1 MNKLLLLFDII
12 FLPVTLVRLLLI
24 YLWGS
29 KYNVPN
35 MSFLDVMMHADHP
48 YFNQEGEMLV
58 DTTNNDIRC
67 VIYENS
73 KLILVNP
80 DQISSNQQDEI
91 PNSIQ
96 KQVSNDAQKQISNDV
111 QKQISNDVQKQIS
124 NDVQKQISKYSDDD
138 RMGVDIFGK
147 KDEYSPSNNLMTE
160 LESDSSESLD
170 TDAEDSPPV
179 TYADTDDQKRAQI
192 GNAKFLENRN
202 LSDINGMIN
211 KVWNELDLDSDN

>member
-111 QKQISNDVQKQIS
+111 QKQIS
-124 NDVQKQISKYSDDD
+124 KYSDDD

>member
-1 MNKLLLLFDII
+1 MNKLLFLFDII
-12 FLPVTLVRLLLI
+12 FLPVTLVRLVLI

-48 YFNQEGEMLV
+48 YFNQEGEMTV

-91 PNSIQ
+91 PNNVQ
-96 KQVSNDAQKQISNDV
+96 KQVSNNV
-111 QKQISNDVQKQIS
+111 QKQV
-124 NDVQKQISKYSDDD
+124 SKYSDDD

-170 TDAEDSPPV
+170 TDAEDSPPI
-179 TYADTDDQKRAQI
+179 TYGDTDDQRRAHMA
-192 GNAKFLENRN
+192 NAKILESKN
-202 LSDINGMIN
+202 LSDINGMMN
-211 KVWNELDLDSDN
+211 KVWDELDLDSDN

>member
-1 MNKLLLLFDII
+1 MNKLLFLFDII

-35 MSFLDVMMHADHP
+35 MSFLDVMMHADNP
-48 YFNQEGEMLV
+48 YFNQEGEMTV

-73 KLILVNP
+73 KLVLVDP
-80 DQISSNQQDEI
+80 DQNASSQPDEI
-91 PNSIQ
+91 PNDIQ
-96 KQVSNDAQKQISNDV
+96 KQVHQVPNSTQKQV
-111 QKQISNDVQKQIS
+111 
-124 NDVQKQISKYSDDD
+124 SKYSDEDD

-147 KDEYSPSNNLMTE
+147 KDEYSPTNNLMTE

-170 TDAEDSPPV
+170 TDAEDSPPI
-179 TYADTDDQKRAQI
+179 TYADTDDQKRAHMA
-192 GNAKFLENRN
+192 NAKILESKN

-211 KVWNELDLDSDN
+211 KVWHDLDLDSDN